1 MTDDSF
7 YQRHRLDFI
16 HRHRIDVSFR
26 RRVAAELWTA
36 AAALFAAAVAVRWA
50 VTDALDPLLVVVMAV
65 VVVGCVA
72 ALRRP
77 APAPHAHGLPG
88 VPDGPCPAPP
98 PPELGPWVIG
108 SRFAGPLALVTF
120 ATGAPWWV
128 VLVPTIA
135 ALVLSGRV
143 VVFALGVRR
152 RTQAIARALAAHEP
166 RFAIAYAGYGGGPT
180 HLTMWEEPLLS
191 AGFPGVVFNYRS
203 IYCEYLQENTD
214 LSSPFVQLSD
224 DAIRDLQILV
234 VPTLRW
240 FFYLHN
246 AKSNLR
252 YMAMRQ
258 VKHVWLGHGDS
269 DKPASVFAR
278 HADYDILV
286 VSGTAAID
294 RYEAAGVHIPR
305 EKFAILGRPQVQEIL
320 PATRPIR
327 EIERPVV
334 LYAPTWQGKRK
345 EVNFSSLRRG
355 PHIVRLLIAS
365 GADVIFRPHPLS
377 KRYPPLAKIV
387 QRIEG
392 ILHADDDRVDTP
404 GHHVWGDRANV
415 EWSVNECMNNADA
428 LVSDVSS
435 VVSDWLQSGKPYAMV
450 STRWTVE
457 EFRDRFPV
465 AHGAYILLRDLD
477 GADAVLADMLGE
489 DSLAPVRD
497 ALRLSVLGGF
507 SGRES
512 ADAFAAYFHDRFAG
526 VSS

>member
-203 IYCEYLQENTD
+203 IYCE
-214 LSSPFVQLSD
+214 
-224 DAIRDLQILV
+224 
-234 VPTLRW
+234 
-240 FFYLHN
+240 
-246 AKSNLR
+246 
-252 YMAMRQ
+252 
-258 VKHVWLGHGDS
+258 
-269 DKPASVFAR
+269 
-278 HADYDILV
+278 
-286 VSGTAAID
+286 
-294 RYEAAGVHIPR
+294 
-305 EKFAILGRPQVQEIL
+305 
-320 PATRPIR
+320 
-327 EIERPVV
+327 
-334 LYAPTWQGKRK
+334 
-345 EVNFSSLRRG
+345 
-355 PHIVRLLIAS
+355 
-365 GADVIFRPHPLS
+365 
-377 KRYPPLAKIV
+377 
-387 QRIEG
+387 
-392 ILHADDDRVDTP
+392 
-404 GHHVWGDRANV
+404 
-415 EWSVNECMNNADA
+415 
-428 LVSDVSS
+428 
-435 VVSDWLQSGKPYAMV
+435 
-450 STRWTVE
+450 
-457 EFRDRFPV
+457 
-465 AHGAYILLRDLD
+465 
-477 GADAVLADMLGE
+477 
-489 DSLAPVRD
+489 
-497 ALRLSVLGGF
+497 
-507 SGRES
+507 
-512 ADAFAAYFHDRFAG
+512 
-526 VSS
+526 

>member
-1 MTDDSF
+1 VTDDSF
-7 YQRHRLDFI
+7 YRRHRLDFI
-16 HRHRIDVSFR
+16 HRHRISVPYR
-26 RRVAAELWTA
+26 RRIAAELWTA
-36 AAALFAAAVAVRWA
+36 ASSLLLAAVLVRWA
-50 VTDALDPLLVVVMAV
+50 ATDAWDPLLTVVEAV
-65 VVVGCVA
+65 VVVACVA

-77 APAPHAHGLPG
+77 APAPHTHGLPG
-88 VPDGPCPAPP
+88 VPDGPCPSDAPD
-98 PPELGPWVIG
+98 LSLWVVG
-108 SRFAGPLALVTF
+108 NRYAGPVSLLTFAAGVPASIVLPVAAISLVLSVPVVTF
-120 ATGAPWWV
+120 A
-128 VLVPTIA
+128 L
-135 ALVLSGRV
+135 L
-143 VVFALGVRR
+143 VRR
-152 RTQAIARALAAHEP
+152 RTKVIARALAAHQP

-180 HLTMWEEPLLS
+180 HLTMWEGPLLS
-191 AGFPGVVFNYRS
+191 AGFPGVIFNYRAS
-203 IYCEYLQENTD
+203 YCEYLQENTD
-214 LSSPFVQLSD
+214 LTSPFVQLSH
-224 DAIRDLQILV
+224 DAIRDLQILI
-234 VPTLRW
+234 VPTLKW

-246 AKSNLR
+246 ARSNLR

-320 PATRPIR
+320 PATRPIG

-415 EWSVNECMNNADA
+415 DWTVNECMNNADA

-465 AHGAYILLRDLD
+465 ARGAYILLRDLD
-477 GADAVLADMLGE
+477 GADAVLADMLGD
-489 DSLAPVRD
+489 DSMAAERD

-526 VSS
+526 VSG

>member
-1 MTDDSF
+1 VADDSF

-16 HRHRIDVSFR
+16 HRHRISVPYR
-26 RRVAAELWTA
+26 RRIATELWSA
-36 AAALFAAAVAVRWA
+36 ALSLFAAAVMVRWLVA
-50 VTDALDPLLVVVMAV
+50 GPPSVPLSAV
-65 VVVGCVA
+65 VAGAVAGCVA

-77 APAPHAHGLPG
+77 APAPHTHGLPG
-88 VPDGPCPAPP
+88 IEDGPCPRDVPD
-98 PPELGPWVIG
+98 LGPWVVG
-108 SRFAGPLALVTF
+108 SRWAGPIALLTF
-120 ATGAPWWV
+120 GSGLPGWV
-128 VLVPTIA
+128 VLVPTAVAI
-135 ALVLSGRV
+135 VLSGRV
-143 VVFALGVRR
+143 VAFALDVRR
-152 RTQAIARALAAHEP
+152 RTKAIAAALARHEP

-191 AGFPGVVFNYRS
+191 AGFPGVVFNYRQS
-203 IYCEYLQENTD
+203 YCQYLQENTD
-214 LSSPFVQLSD
+214 LTSPFVQLSN
-224 DAIRDLQILV
+224 DAIRDLRILI
-234 VPTLRW
+234 VPTLKW

-246 AKSNLR
+246 ARSNLR

-286 VSGTAAID
+286 VSGTAAIE

-305 EKFAILGRPQVQEIL
+305 EKFAILGRPQVQEIE

-387 QRIEG
+387 KRVEG

-404 GHHVWGDRANV
+404 GQHVWGDRANV
-415 EWSVNECMNNADA
+415 EWSVNDCMNHADA

-450 STRWTVE
+450 STRWTAD

-465 AHGAYILLRDLD
+465 AQGAYILLRDLD
-477 GADAVLADMLGE
+477 GADVVLADMLGD
-489 DSLAPVRD
+489 DSLAATRE
-497 ALRLSVLGGF
+497 ALRQSVLGGF

-512 ADAFAAYFHDRFAG
+512 AEAFAAYFHDRFAG
-526 VSS
+526 ASG

>member
-1 MTDDSF
+1 VTDDSF

-16 HRHRIDVSFR
+16 HRHRISVPYR
-26 RRVAAELWTA
+26 RRIAAELW
-36 AAALFAAAVAVRWA
+36 AAALALLIAAVLVRWA
-50 VTDALDPLLVVVMAV
+50 VTDAWHPALTAVAAV
-65 VVVGCVA
+65 VVVACVA
-72 ALRRP
+72 SLRRP
-77 APAPHAHGLPG
+77 APAPHTHGLRG
-88 VPDGPCPAPP
+88 VPDGPCPSVAPD
-98 PPELGPWVIG
+98 LSVWVVG
-108 SRFAGPLALVTF
+108 NRYAGPVALLTFAVGAPAAIMLPVAAIALALS
-120 ATGAPWWV
+120 
-128 VLVPTIA
+128 VP
-135 ALVLSGRV
+135 V
-143 VVFALGVRR
+143 VVYALLVRH
-152 RTQAIARALAAHEP
+152 RTKVIARALAAHQP

-180 HLTMWEEPLLS
+180 HLTMWEAPLLS
-191 AGFPGVVFNYRS
+191 AGFPGVVFNYRAS
-203 IYCEYLQENTD
+203 YCEYLQENTD
-214 LSSPFVQLSD
+214 LTSPFVQLSE
-224 DAIRDLQILV
+224 DAIRDLQILI
-234 VPTLRW
+234 VPTLKW

-246 AKSNLR
+246 ARSNLR

-286 VSGTAAID
+286 VSGTAAIE
-294 RYEAAGVHIPR
+294 RYETAGVHIPR
-305 EKFAILGRPQVQEIL
+305 EKFAILGRPQVSEIL

-387 QRIEG
+387 HRIEG

-404 GHHVWGDRANV
+404 GKHVWGDRANL

-465 AHGAYILLRDLD
+465 ARGAYILLRDLD
-477 GADAVLADMLGE
+477 GADVVLADMLGE
-489 DSLAPVRD
+489 DSMAAERD
-497 ALRLSVLGGF
+497 ALRMSVLGGF
-507 SGRES
+507 SGHES

-526 VSS
+526 VST